1 MCNHFIKKCKECN
14 IVISQCRCMASY
26 KVVIWDICQKCTK
39 HSLFYETEL
48 GVPWTS
54 TINIDEAI
62 QSACAKPTLL
72 EALVWI
78 CGWEN
83 ERAIKQAKKGLIDAD
98 GKGWDTCF
106 RVCIAEILEKYEPTV
121 EMLKIIAVNE
131 WPKDSEVGK
140 EAQCRGID
148 IPPNAEMEI
157 AYGQYKRLVKLITK
171 EK

>member
-1 MCNHFIKKCKECN
+1 MN
-14 IVISQCRCMASY
+14 ISEAVEKA
-26 KVVIWDICQKCTK
+26 CQ
-39 HSLFYETEL
+39 E
-48 GVPWTS
+48 
-54 TINIDEAI
+54 
-62 QSACAKPTLL
+62 PTLL
-72 EALVWI
+72 KALTWI
-78 CGWEN
+78 CVWES
-83 ERAIKQAKKGLIDAD
+83 ERIVKQAKKELVDIE

-106 RVCIAEILEKYEPTV
+106 EVCLGIIIKTYEPTV